1 MPREKNAVS
10 YDDAEKLAIN
20 GLSLIAE
27 DPDNLGRFLAET
39 GLGPETLRSAAA
51 DPSFLCAVLE
61 FLMADEARLL
71 VFVERMR
78 IRPTLIAAARLTLS
92 KSADDNEF

>member
-1 MPREKNAVS
+1 MPQEKNAVP
-10 YDDAEKLAIN
+10 YGDAESLAIN
-20 GLSLIAE
+20 GLSFIAE
-27 DPDNLGRFLAET
+27 DPDTLGRFLAET

-61 FLMADEARLL
+61 FFMADEERLL
-71 VFVERMR
+71 VFVERTR

-92 KSADDNEF
+92 KSINDTEF